1 MKYQIFHLFQ
11 MKVASQQMNKN
22 VGSVAGKSGG
32 NSGVNIHIHIQD
44 ENDNSP
50 VFVPSKKPFCIL
62 IGKAKVYNNT
72 IDLR

>member
-1 MKYQIFHLFQ
+1 

-22 VGSVAGKSGG
+22 VGPVAGKSG

-50 VFVPSKKPFCIL
+50 VFVPSKIPLYFVSLKLKGIWHFI
-62 IGKAKVYNNT
+62 I
-72 IDLR
+72 

>member
-1 MKYQIFHLFQ
+1 

-22 VGSVAGKSGG
+22 VGSVAGKSSG

-50 VFVPSKKPFCIL
+50 VFVPSKKPFCIF
-62 IGKAKVYNNT
+62 IDKAKVYNYT
-72 IDLR
+72 IDVR